1 MANSTRFSMAL
12 QMLALIALER
22 PNAVTSERLAAQVGA
37 NPAAARR
44 LLAMLARAGLA
55 EGHLG
60 KGGGATLARAPKKIS
75 LLDIYRAVEPGE
87 LVTRRAPAEGG
98 APALAAA
105 FDAAVAPAEK
115 AFFKSLGETTLKAF
129 LKDVKAAA

>member
-55 EGHLG
+55 EGHRQG
-60 KGGGATLARAPKKIS
+60 RRGDLARAPKKIS

-115 AFFKSLGETTLKAF
+115 AFFKSLGDDPESSAT
-129 LKDVKAAA
+129 